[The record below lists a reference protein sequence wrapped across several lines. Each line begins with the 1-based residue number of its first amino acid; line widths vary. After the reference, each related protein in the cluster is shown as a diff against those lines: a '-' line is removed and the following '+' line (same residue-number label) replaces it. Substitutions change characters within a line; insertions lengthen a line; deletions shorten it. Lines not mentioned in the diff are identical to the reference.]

1 MFIVLIRTIIL
12 YFLVILSMRLMG
24 KKQIGELE
32 PFELAITIMISEL
45 ASLPMQDT
53 EIPLLHG
60 MIPILTLLIIQT
72 TLSVLQLKSEKI
84 RLWVNGKPSIL
95 IDQGKIIMQEL
106 KNQRFNI
113 NDLMEELRLQG
124 YYDIQ
129 DVEYAILETSGQ
141 LSVIPKTNKSTVTK
155 EDLFIQASQDKVP
168 ITLILDGKV
177 NLDNLKVA
185 QKDEQW
191 LKNQLKQNQISSYS
205 ELIIGL
211 INSKGQFYYQKKDL

>member
-1 MFIVLIRTIIL
+1 
-12 YFLVILSMRLMG
+12 MG